1 MQGGGAAGF
10 RTSRLASSVAFPKK
24 RARYLSSRRSKHIRS
39 ARSGKLAW
47 PKARDLATWGNLRA
61 HFLCLAISDERSRDQ
76 ACETIVSSC
85 QIGGQLVEGRRRPS
99 GKRSSPSLRPELYA
113 PAPSR
118 NFLRR
123 EAERNFVER
132 FQLLGQE
139 YGQETAPHS
148 APR

>member
-1 MQGGGAAGF
+1 
-10 RTSRLASSVAFPKK
+10 
-24 RARYLSSRRSKHIRS
+24 
-39 ARSGKLAW
+39 
-47 PKARDLATWGNLRA
+47 
-61 HFLCLAISDERSRDQ
+61 
-76 ACETIVSSC
+76 VSSC

-132 FQLLGQE
+132 LSIAWARVRARNRPAQRAALTPVAVLALLLGSLKN
-139 YGQETAPHS
+139 ACV
-148 APR
+148 